1 LLYCP
6 KCKAGMNAQD
16 RFCPK
21 CGTDVTAP
29 HARTQEA
36 DVPTP
41 PRQAEV
47 DAAGGHRAGLARVP
61 ILAGGRKYPG
71 LMRAAE
77 LMIRSTAIIRPL
89 TLITAILGGLS
100 VASWLRDIPTISI
113 PAGVAVGIAIT
124 LLGWV
129 VCLAQTVVGELMYVV
144 MDVEESLR
152 KRD

>member
-29 HARTQEA
+29 HARTPET
-36 DVPTP
+36 DVPTQH
-41 PRQAEV
+41 RQAEV
-47 DAAGGHRAGLARVP
+47 DAVGGHRAGLARVP

-71 LMRAAE
+71 LIRAAE

-89 TLITAILGGLS
+89 TLITAVLGGLS
-100 VASWLRDIPTISI
+100 VASWLRENPSI
-113 PAGVAVGIAIT
+113 GILAGVAVGIAIT
-124 LLGWV
+124 LLGWI

-152 KRD
+152 KRE